1 MCTALFIM
9 KIAIKAIPVSYIVG
23 LQGRI
28 EFIEYVVLYIFI
40 VFIYYLCYS
49 LVFRFVISL

>member
-1 MCTALFIM
+1 M

-49 LVFRFVISL
+49 L